1 MDESAAAQEAAQL
14 DALAVETRI
23 LSNQLKDRIKAL
35 ESTPNSGHDA
45 EMRRNR
51 VRRFFEQAVRLISPS
66 L

>member
-51 VRRFFEQAVRLISPS
+51 VRRFFAQAVRLISPS